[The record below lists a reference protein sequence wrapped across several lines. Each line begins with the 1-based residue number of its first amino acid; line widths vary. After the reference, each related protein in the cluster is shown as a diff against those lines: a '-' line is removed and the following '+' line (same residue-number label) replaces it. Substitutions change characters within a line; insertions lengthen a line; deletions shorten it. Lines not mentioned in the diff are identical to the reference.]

1 MYGREGGSEMESRIR
16 ILTVDDHPVVRDGL
30 DMILAAQPD
39 MNPIAQAS
47 NAAEAVSLFRKFRPD
62 VTLMDHRLPGAT
74 GTDAVIA
81 IRGEFPR
88 ARIVMLTTSEG
99 DVEIQRA
106 LSAGVAAYILKSVP
120 RDELLGV
127 IRKVHLGHRC
137 IPAGIAT
144 KVAEF
149 MGSESLTPR
158 EAQILF
164 LVRDG
169 LRNKQIASNLAISET
184 TVSFHIKNIVEK
196 LQASDR
202 THALTIAL
210 RRGLLQM

>member
-1 MYGREGGSEMESRIR
+1 MENRIR

-39 MNPIAQAS
+39 MKPIAQAS
-47 NAAEAVSLFRKFRPD
+47 NCAEAIRLFREHQPD
-62 VTLMDHRLPGAT
+62 VTVMDHRLRGAT
-74 GTDAVIA
+74 GTDAVVA

-88 ARIVMLTTSEG
+88 ARIVMFTTSEG

-106 LSAGVAAYILKSVP
+106 LSAGVSAYVLKNVP
-120 RDELLGV
+120 RDELLDV

-137 IPAGIAT
+137 IPACIAT
-144 KVAEF
+144 KVAEY

-158 EAQILF
+158 EAQILL

-169 LRNKQIASNLAISET
+169 FRNKQIAFDLAISET

-202 THALTIAL
+202 THAVTIAL
-210 RRGLLQM
+210 RRGLLQMGM

>member
-1 MYGREGGSEMESRIR
+1 
-16 ILTVDDHPVVRDGL
+16 
-30 DMILAAQPD
+30 
-39 MNPIAQAS
+39 
-47 NAAEAVSLFRKFRPD
+47 
-62 VTLMDHRLPGAT
+62 
-74 GTDAVIA
+74 
-81 IRGEFPR
+81 
-88 ARIVMLTTSEG
+88 
-99 DVEIQRA
+99 
-106 LSAGVAAYILKSVP
+106 
-120 RDELLGV
+120 
-127 IRKVHLGHRC
+127 
-137 IPAGIAT
+137 
-144 KVAEF
+144 VAEF

-169 LRNKQIASNLAISET
+169 LRNKQIASDLAISET

>member
-1 MYGREGGSEMESRIR
+1 MERRIR

-39 MNPIAQAS
+39 MTPVAQAGDF
-47 NAAEAVSLFRKFRPD
+47 AEAIRLFRKHQPD

-74 GTDAVIA
+74 GTDAVIS

-99 DVEIQRA
+99 DVEIQKA
-106 LSAGVAAYILKSVP
+106 LSAGVSAYVLKSVP
-120 RDELLGV
+120 RDELLEV

-164 LVRDG
+164 LGRDG